1 VSPFH
6 LRFTLS
12 RRQRLALELPPW
24 LPAAAATLGFWIG
37 AAYAGLHASAWFLL
51 LLVLPVVAYRGLFA
65 LAFDL
70 LFRGGRAVEL
80 CADGAEVRVA
90 SAGEVKALP
99 LDGLFQVFRDGDAW
113 TVLHVD
119 GTVLTI
125 PADAISA
132 EQVAYLRTFA
142 HRNPATRAQMHGE
155 PSA

>member
-1 VSPFH
+1 MAPFH

-24 LPAAAATLGFWIG
+24 LPAVAATTGFWIG
-37 AAYAGLHASAWFLL
+37 SAYAGLYASPWFLFLL
-51 LLVLPVVAYRGLFA
+51 LLPVVVYRGLFA

-70 LFRGGRAVEL
+70 LVRGGRAVEL
-80 CADGAEVRVA
+80 CVDDTELRVA
-90 SAGEVKALP
+90 SGGEVKSLP
-99 LDGLFQVFRDGDAW
+99 LGGLFQVFRSGDAW
-113 TVLHVD
+113 TVLHID